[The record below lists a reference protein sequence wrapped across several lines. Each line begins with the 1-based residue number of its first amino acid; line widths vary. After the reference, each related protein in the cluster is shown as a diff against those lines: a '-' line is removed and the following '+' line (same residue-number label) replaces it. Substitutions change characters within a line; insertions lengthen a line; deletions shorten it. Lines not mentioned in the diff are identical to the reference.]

1 MDEHQGHFD
10 KPKIKIIAIAKDEG
24 AYISEWVH
32 HHLYFGFDA
41 IEIHINR
48 TSDNSIDIIN
58 NISQVYPEVSWQSA
72 DWVDMC
78 SSDASKHIQFI
89 IYASALAELR
99 KKGEF
104 SHVFFLDIDEFW
116 CPSDL
121 TLKIQDYLLAFP
133 SDHSLFF
140 EWLNDLGNLPEF
152 SPIPKHLKGN
162 LSPLGK
168 TLLPVNADV
177 VEIRNHAP
185 LLKDKSKLR
194 LVNGALFQGR
204 PKMQQVLLKELSGMK
219 DAFIYHRA
227 HRSQLE
233 YISLVF
239 RGRPGNDF
247 KFKNNRSGLPNK
259 NKPVD
264 TVSFSD
270 STYALYQTSL
280 QSFLQK
286 VQVEDLITEAK
297 DYVKTRYVKSI
308 NNIKSGL
315 QSNYEDMIKIFSGVH
330 IPQVISK
337 FSQYRE
343 EKVRRRPKNVPLIR
357 QFALDAQHQNIDEA
371 IALMKKAKDLRP
383 ENITINHH
391 LTRLENQKAKQEN
404 EKPDLASIE
413 NPPTS

>member
-1 MDEHQGHFD
+1 MDERQSQFD

-24 AYISEWVH
+24 AYISEWIH

-58 NISQVYPEVSWQSA
+58 TISNVYPEVSWQSA

-78 SSDASKHIQFI
+78 SSDARKHMQFI
-89 IYASALAELR
+89 VYASALAELR
-99 KKGEF
+99 KNGEF

-121 TLKIQDYLLAFP
+121 TLKIQDYLLTFP
-133 SDHSLFF
+133 SDHALFF
-140 EWLNDLGNLPEF
+140 EWLNDLGDLPEF
-152 SPIPKHLKGN
+152 SSIPKNLKGN
-162 LSPLGK
+162 PSPLGK
-168 TLLPVNADV
+168 TLLPANADI
-177 VEIRNHAP
+177 VEIRNHVS
-185 LLKDKSKLR
+185 LLKDKSKVR
-194 LVNGALFQGR
+194 LANGTLFQGR
-204 PKMQQVLLKELSGMK
+204 PKMQQALLKELSGLK

-239 RGRPGNDF
+239 RGRPGNEF
-247 KFKNNRSGLPNK
+247 KYKNNRAGLPNK
-259 NKPVD
+259 DKPVD
-264 TVSFSD
+264 TVLFPD
-270 STYALYQTSL
+270 SAYALYQTSL

-286 VQVEDLITEAK
+286 VQVEDLLPEAI

-315 QSNYEDMIKIFSGVH
+315 QSNYEDMMKIFSGVH
-330 IPQVISK
+330 SPQVIEK

-357 QFALDAQHQNIDEA
+357 QFALDARHQNIDEA
-371 IALMKKAKDLRP
+371 IALMKKAKTLRP
-383 ENITINHH
+383 ENKIIAND
-391 LTRLENQKAKQEN
+391 LTRFESMKSAPKE
-404 EKPDLASIE
+404 
-413 NPPTS
+413 